1 VANFEDTWTS
11 ANETLKNTNQDYHH
25 STSST
30 QSHPQQ
36 NESNHLEHP
45 NDNELTQSLADLCN
59 HLFIVE
65 QEDMN
70 QGEKQRKKKRKSRAT
85 RRKEKD

>member
-11 ANETLKNTNQDYHH
+11 ANETLKNTNQNYLH

-30 QSHPQQ
+30 KSHPQQ
-36 NESNHLEHP
+36 KETNDLEHP
-45 NDNELTQSLADLCN
+45 NDNELTQSLADLFN

-65 QEDMN
+65 QEDLN
-70 QGEKQRKKKRKSRAT
+70 QG
-85 RRKEKD
+85 